1 VMALAEK
8 IEGVRALDGG
18 PLANSRYLEEF
29 TVVLL
34 NLNKTYKARTS
45 LKIAGIP
52 TRPKA

>member
-1 VMALAEK
+1 MALAE
-8 IEGVRALDGG
+8 EMESVRALDGG

-45 LKIAGIP
+45 LKITGIP
-52 TRPKA
+52 PAPRG